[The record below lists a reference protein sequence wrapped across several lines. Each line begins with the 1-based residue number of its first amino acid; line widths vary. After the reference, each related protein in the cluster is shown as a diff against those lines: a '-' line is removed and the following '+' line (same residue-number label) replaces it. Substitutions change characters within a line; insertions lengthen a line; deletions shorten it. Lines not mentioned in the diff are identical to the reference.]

1 MKHAMT
7 NTIAVRGVPPMKPGT
22 NGHDAIQSAPDPEV
36 LARPKRRSFSADYKR
51 RIVQEAASC
60 SEPGQIG
67 ALLRREG
74 LYSSHLV
81 EWRREQ
87 RLAQAGNHKGGH
99 SGADVLVG
107 ENRTLKRQN
116 TILQRRLA
124 QAEVI
129 IEVQKK
135 VSELLGIALNTP
147 ESGESD

>member
-1 MKHAMT
+1 MT

-22 NGHDAIQSAPDPEV
+22 NGHDAIQSAPDAEV

-129 IEVQKK
+129 IDVQKK
-135 VSELLGIALNTP
+135 SRNSWGSP
-147 ESGESD
+147 

>member
-1 MKHAMT
+1 M
-7 NTIAVRGVPPMKPGT
+7 PE
-22 NGHDAIQSAPDPEV
+22 EV